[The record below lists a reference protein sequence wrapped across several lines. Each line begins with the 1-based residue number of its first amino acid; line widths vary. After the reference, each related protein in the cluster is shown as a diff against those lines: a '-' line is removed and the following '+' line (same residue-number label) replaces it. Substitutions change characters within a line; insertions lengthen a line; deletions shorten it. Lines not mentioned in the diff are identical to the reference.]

1 MRRVQNNPE
10 SSDEPWQLSNRRVM
24 WAASWFRRSP
34 YGSSREHCSEGSKRR
49 NRHHLWETVR
59 MIKRG
64 IWPETSTKWQ
74 RRNCGSE
81 RMSPKQ
87 SVRLSNR
94 QKHGGIRTQLVTGN
108 SLRCFRCF
116 SVFLFLFFSL
126 ENHWGRQSRSGV
138 KCNKALDLSNH
149 DGKYKIGGQQKGLKR
164 QYLLWDHYNIRNHGL
179 WWEIQWGVCRFK
191 DIILESHQSL
201 SRNSKSINVVRR
213 GQKGRMRTSR
223 EKCQGNQC
231 KRLLS
236 GGHGNLD

>member
-1 MRRVQNNPE
+1 MCYMDSQNSDIIFGKKKKIPYPNNSEKHCVVLSTSGKIDSEQNPSLPFPQYSWNPALLETVNRVMRRVQNNPE

-59 MIKRG
+59 MINRG

-116 SVFLFLFFSL
+116 SVFLF
-126 ENHWGRQSRSGV
+126 
-138 KCNKALDLSNH
+138 
-149 DGKYKIGGQQKGLKR
+149 
-164 QYLLWDHYNIRNHGL
+164 
-179 WWEIQWGVCRFK
+179 
-191 DIILESHQSL
+191 
-201 SRNSKSINVVRR
+201 
-213 GQKGRMRTSR
+213 
-223 EKCQGNQC
+223 
-231 KRLLS
+231 
-236 GGHGNLD
+236 